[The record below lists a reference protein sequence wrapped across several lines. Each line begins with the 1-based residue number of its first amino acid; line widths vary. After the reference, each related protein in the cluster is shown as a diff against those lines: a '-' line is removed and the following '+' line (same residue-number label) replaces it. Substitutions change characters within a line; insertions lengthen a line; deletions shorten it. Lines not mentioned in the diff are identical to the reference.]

1 MSIELKINEKK
12 ELNNE
17 NQNLKENNSL
27 DPEEEEKLNKKTKI
41 LEQKYKM
48 DIIDAFGINTN
59 DNLDNPINF
68 ISHNNYL
75 IYNVGYHILIKDS
88 PPDEDEILTEKEMNK
103 QSNSFFI
110 YLSSYLKRITSLSVS
125 NDKNNFAICE
135 ELEKDEKLYSSIT
148 MYYLGK
154 LNILTYYIIEPT
166 RKIITDIYYNF
177 KSINFSDDNRYL
189 CCFCKDHFNHKI
201 LVIIYNIIDYR
212 EFKLNE
218 TKPYIIIDLLNE
230 IDIKYIN
237 VNDVNNYNSMLTFN
251 KISFD
256 NNNILYTN
264 GYNNLNFWYIK
275 YNKFKIIPNLMPKNN
290 KI

>member
-1 MSIELKINEKK
+1 MSLELKINEKK

-154 LNILTYYIIEPT
+154 LNILTYYII
-166 RKIITDIYYNF
+166 
-177 KSINFSDDNRYL
+177 
-189 CCFCKDHFNHKI
+189 
-201 LVIIYNIIDYR
+201 
-212 EFKLNE
+212 
-218 TKPYIIIDLLNE
+218 
-230 IDIKYIN
+230 
-237 VNDVNNYNSMLTFN
+237 
-251 KISFD
+251 
-256 NNNILYTN
+256 
-264 GYNNLNFWYIK
+264 
-275 YNKFKIIPNLMPKNN
+275 
-290 KI
+290 